1 MSPFHAASEPNLK
14 LRSRLKQKVAERRSS
29 PLLRRKDGPVV
40 TALKKRPLDVTGMHQ
55 CWPAPSQRGSPVPSL
70 RPAPL
75 HGALSPR
82 GWQCE
87 SESPTGAQAGVS
99 RNAELC
105 LSAPSPSHGELVPT
119 GPGTTGAVRFDIT
132 RGVYRNFKLRFL
144 RRFNRSCPISGKSHG
159 SDLLHCP
166 LQCLDHWGALKSSW
180 QESHRWE
187 GKEGG
192 SEGAWLFRLP

>member
-1 MSPFHAASEPNLK
+1 MVSSFHAASEPNLK

-55 CWPAPSQRGSPVPSL
+55 CRPAPSPQGSPVPSL

-82 GWQCE
+82 GWQCK

-99 RNAELC
+99 RNVEHR
-105 LSAPSPSHGELVPT
+105 LSAPSPSHRELVPT
-119 GPGTTGAVRFDIT
+119 GPGTAGAVLFDIAW
-132 RGVYRNFKLRFL
+132 GVYRNFKLRFL
-144 RRFNRSCPISGKSHG
+144 QRFN
-159 SDLLHCP
+159 
-166 LQCLDHWGALKSSW
+166 
-180 QESHRWE
+180 
-187 GKEGG
+187 
-192 SEGAWLFRLP
+192 